1 MAWDWEE
8 AKHLLDAVS
17 QKGGLN
23 KQVVRLR
30 LRLSLSPFL
39 RSARAHFAIHLPGVQ
54 AKLFLKMLSP
64 HGFLELAKFA
74 QAEHPG
80 DMTSGCGLAAHILE
94 HDRLDIS
101 RARVFA
107 AAAQNGAEDLDTEI
121 CLEREEWFGATLG
134 TMLAVYTYID
144 DSVKQHIRP
153 GAPVLGLRPHFVGVA
168 IFAWLRSR

>member
-39 RSARAHFAIHLPGVQ
+39 RSSRAHFAIHLPGVQ

-64 HGFLELAKFA
+64 HGFLELVKFA

-80 DMTSGCGLAAHILE
+80 DKTSGCGLAAHILE
-94 HDRLDIS
+94 HDELDIS

-107 AAAQNGAEDLDTEI
+107 AAAQNGAEDLNTEI
-121 CLEREEWFGATLG
+121 ESEEWFGATLG

-144 DSVKQHIRP
+144 DFVKQHIRP
-153 GAPVLGLRPHFVGVA
+153 GAPVLGLRPHVVGVA